1 MLLVL
6 SFDCAITAL
15 NSLDYDDSVLL
26 NLQSAFSVSSH
37 HYNYE
42 ISCLLRIQWLHVQ
55 LWVVRMIVSYLNWP
69 NILFLM
75 RPWCQLKSRD
85 CR

>member
-26 NLQSAFSVSSH
+26 NLQPAFSVSSH
-37 HYNYE
+37 HSNYE

-55 LWVVRMIVSYLNWP
+55 LWVIKMLVLYLNRP
-69 NILFLM
+69 NIMFLM
-75 RPWCQLKSRD
+75 HPWSQLKSRV